1 MTRKAKSQRIYKVT
15 FMSQGKVYELYA
27 RNVYQGNMYG
37 FVEVEDLLF
46 GEKTSLLVDPAEERL
61 QSEFAGVQRSYIPIH
76 TVIRI
81 DEVEKEGVSKVRGA
95 TETPGNVAAFPTYP
109 PGKGGDDKG

>member
-1 MTRKAKSQRIYKVT
+1 MTSKAKTKRIYKVT

-61 QSEFAGVQRSYIPIH
+61 QNEFAGVQRSYIPIH

-81 DEVEKEGVSKVRGA
+81 DEVEKEGISKVRGA
-95 TETPGNVAAFPTYP
+95 SDAPGNIAAFPTYP
-109 PGKGGDDKG
+109 PGKGKDDKD